1 MAHNDEGISLLWFLT
16 TLRDWLKG
24 SQTTWALAAFAVVIA
39 IFRIGL
45 SRSRVA
51 LTLGP
56 DLPYAFGSFT
66 LLLAPLWFFGF
77 GVGEWIGNFVRAP
90 LLRVLLPGLLIIPYL
105 VFAWPTHDFHVQAL
119 ALMLALPIALGALLE
134 YSRSPLSLTWQH
146 IVVLTVLAI
155 TYMLHGLARAWPYAG
170 LAVLPKLFVA
180 DVTLYLYLVI
190 RKLDGIGYSLVPKL
204 RAILV
209 GIREWLL
216 FAPLGIGLGT
226 ALKFIHFHPR
236 VPSAMSAGTAVVVTF
251 LLVAV
256 PEEIFFRGVLQSLLE
271 TRLGRT
277 TALLAASILFGLAH
291 FNKGAIFNWRYVWLA
306 AIAGIFYGRAWRADR
321 QLLASIVTH
330 TAVDVVWSL
339 WFK

>member
-1 MAHNDEGISLLWFLT
+1 LWFLA
-16 TLRDWLKG
+16 TLRDWWIG
-24 SQTTWALAAFAVVIA
+24 SRTTWALAAFAVLIA

-45 SRSRVA
+45 SRSTVA

-77 GVGEWIGNFVRAP
+77 GAGEWIRNFVRAP

-105 VFAWPTHDFHVQAL
+105 VFAWPTHNFHLQAL
-119 ALMLALPIALGALLE
+119 ALMLALPIALGALLQYTRWPE
-134 YSRSPLSLTWQH
+134 SLTWHH
-146 IVVLTVLAI
+146 IVVLTVLAA
-155 TYMLHGLARAWPYAG
+155 TYMLHWLAKAWPYAG

-180 DVTLYLYLVI
+180 DVTLYLYVVI
-190 RKLDGIGYSLVPKL
+190 RRLDGIGYSLVPKL
-204 RAILV
+204 SAIFV

-226 ALKFIHFHPR
+226 ALEFIHFHAR
-236 VPSAMSAGTAVVVTF
+236 VPPAMSAATAVVATF
-251 LLVAV
+251 VLVAV

-277 TALLAASILFGLAH
+277 TALLVASILFGLAH
-291 FNKGAIFNWRYVWLA
+291 FNKGAIFNWRYVCLA
-306 AIAGIFYGRAWRADR
+306 AIAGIFYGRAWRANR
-321 QLLASIVTH
+321 QLLAAIITH